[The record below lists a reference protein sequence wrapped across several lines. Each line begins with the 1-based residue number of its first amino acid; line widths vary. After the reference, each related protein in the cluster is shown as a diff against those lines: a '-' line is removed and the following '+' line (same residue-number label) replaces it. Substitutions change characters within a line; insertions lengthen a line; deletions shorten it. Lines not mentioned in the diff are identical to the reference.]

1 VRIVLVGPP
10 GAGKGTQAGL
20 LSEKLGVP
28 HISTGDLFRAHVDQA
43 TELGIQAK
51 RYMDAGELVP
61 DDVTNAMVHQR
72 LIEPDAQG
80 GFLLDGFPRTVAQ
93 ADALTA
99 CLRQYDGTKLDAVLQ
114 LEVPEDVVMD
124 RLLGRGR
131 DDDNKEVIH
140 RRFEVFR
147 NETAPLLEYYG
158 DCLVTVDAVGSV
170 DEVTARAIK
179 ALQALP

>member
-10 GAGKGTQAGL
+10 GAGKGTQAEL
-20 LSEKLGVP
+20 LSEKLDVP
-28 HISTGDLFRAHVDQA
+28 HISTGDLFRAHVEQA
-43 TELGIQAK
+43 TELGMEAK

-72 LIEPDAQG
+72 LLEPDAEV

-99 CLRQYDGTKLDAVLQ
+99 CLHQYGTKLDAVLE
-114 LEVPEDVVMD
+114 LEVPERVVME

-131 DDDNKEVIH
+131 KDDNEEVIH

-158 DCLVTVDAVGSV
+158 DCLVTVDAVG
-170 DEVTARAIK
+170 DIEDVTARALE

>member
-20 LSEKLGVP
+20 LSKKLGIP
-28 HISTGDLFRAHVDQA
+28 HISTGDLFRAHVGQA
-43 TELGIQAK
+43 TELGMEAK

-61 DDVTNAMVHQR
+61 DGVTNAMVHQR
-72 LIEPDAQG
+72 LLDPDADA

-99 CLRQYDGTKLDAVLQ
+99 CLHEYGVKLDAVVE
-114 LEVPEDVVMD
+114 LEVSEEVVMN

-131 DDDNKEVIH
+131 DDDNREVIH

-147 NETAPLLEYYG
+147 NETAPLLEYYA
-158 DCLVTVDAVGSV
+158 DRLVTVDAVGTV
-170 DEVTARAIK
+170 DEVTVRALE

>member
-1 VRIVLVGPP
+1 M
-10 GAGKGTQAGL
+10 

-28 HISTGDLFRAHVDQA
+28 HISTGDLFRAHVEKA
-43 TELGIQAK
+43 TELGLEAK

-61 DDVTNAMVHQR
+61 DGVTNAMVHQR
-72 LIEPDAQG
+72 LVEPDARV

-93 ADALTA
+93 ADALNV
-99 CLRQYDGTKLDAVLQ
+99 CLSDNGSKLDAVLE
-114 LEVPEDVVMD
+114 LEVSERVVME

-131 DDDNKEVIH
+131 NDDSEEVIH

-158 DCLVTVDAVGSV
+158 DRLVTVDAVGSI
-170 DEVTARAIK
+170 DEVTTRALR

>member
-1 VRIVLVGPP
+1 MRIVLVGPP

-28 HISTGDLFRAHVDQA
+28 HISTGELFRAHVDQA
-43 TELGIQAK
+43 TELGVEAK

-72 LIEPDAQG
+72 LLDPDARV

-93 ADALTA
+93 ADALNA
-99 CLRQYDGTKLDAVLQ
+99 CLGEYGSKLDAVLE
-114 LEVPEDVVMD
+114 LEVPERVVLD

-131 DDDNKEVIH
+131 NDDNKDVIH

-147 NETAPLLEYYG
+147 NETAPLLEYYA
-158 DCLVTVDAVGSV
+158 DRLVTVDAVGSV
-170 DEVTARAIK
+170 GEVTTRALQ